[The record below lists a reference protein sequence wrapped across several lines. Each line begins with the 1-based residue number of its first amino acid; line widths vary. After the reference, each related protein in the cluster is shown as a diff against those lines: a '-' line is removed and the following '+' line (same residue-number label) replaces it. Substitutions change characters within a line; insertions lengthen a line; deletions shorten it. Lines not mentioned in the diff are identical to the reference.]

1 MCIDAGACKQGARTD
16 RACDRVSEL
25 CSGSASLRGVPR
37 RVTVATNEYRN
48 HRRPTFRNRRSFP
61 RLVHTTEASNPPCHC
76 DQWMPHGCL
85 CRHATRA
92 GGVTSQSPKL
102 GSASCE
108 QEPIGSSALNCEHPR
123 PKAPR
128 TCGCAPTSRVVWCC
142 HLTWTRCRRVLSGVR
157 SQLQKR
163 RRTRTCVGSVASK
176 GLREERASA
185 STRVQTHACGHTH
198 LTHRTSEPCATCR
211 NEAKKLMAAMLS
223 RALAA
228 TAAPRPTPSRP
239 PPGASHAFSDG
250 GGAPPTRA
258 FWGEVSGAL
267 LLLETRCLSPL
278 PQPAPAP
285 LLRSDGVCHDVPCVL
300 RE

>member
-1 MCIDAGACKQGARTD
+1 MYASHSLSCATTDGAPDGARSPSPSPSPPAAFLLGC
-16 RACDRVSEL
+16 RADAV
-25 CSGSASLRGVPR
+25 
-37 RVTVATNEYRN
+37 VA
-48 HRRPTFRNRRSFP
+48 
-61 RLVHTTEASNPPCHC
+61 VVVVA
-76 DQWMPHGCL
+76 
-85 CRHATRA
+85 A
-92 GGVTSQSPKL
+92 
-102 GSASCE
+102 
-108 QEPIGSSALNCEHPR
+108 SALNCEHPR

-142 HLTWTRCRRVLSGVR
+142 HLTWKRCRRVLSGDR

-211 NEAKKLMAAMLS
+211 NEAKKLVTAILS

-250 GGAPPTRA
+250 SGAPPTRA
-258 FWGEVSGAL
+258 FGEKSRGPCSFWKRGASP
-267 LLLETRCLSPL
+267 LSP
-278 PQPAPAP
+278 QP
-285 LLRSDGVCHDVPCVL
+285 LSLIHI
-300 RE
+300 